1 MTNKVLI
8 LGSGTSTGIP
18 IPGCECKVCQSNNPK
33 NKRLRTSIIL
43 KIPTLDNKQELSFL
57 IDTTPDLRQGLLNHK
72 IKKIDAC
79 IITHT
84 HADHLHG
91 IDDLRPLCFGP
102 PPKTIPIYTSKKFSE
117 EIENRFPYIFGDQ
130 ANKPQLG
137 GGIPRLSMKE
147 ISFSENINKTNL
159 HGITFDFFLLPH
171 GVGETIGFRQG
182 KFAYLIDCHD
192 VPEVVI
198 NHLKSKNLEL
208 LIIDCVCR
216 APHRTHLNKGRSF
229 EFIKKINPKKTK
241 LIHMGHDLDHEE
253 LQTEAKEVFGGTVEP
268 SFDNQVMTYSNR

>member
-18 IPGCECKVCQSNNPK
+18 IPGCECRVCQSKNPK

-43 KIPTLDNKQELSFL
+43 KIPSSNGKQGLTFL
-57 IDTTPDLRQGLLNHK
+57 VDTTPDLRQGLLNHK

-102 PPKTIPIYTSKKFSE
+102 PPKTIPIYTSQKFSE
-117 EIENRFPYIFGDQ
+117 EIESRFSYIFGDQ
-130 ANKPQLG
+130 AKKPQLG
-137 GGIPRLSMKE
+137 GGIPRLVTKKINFPE
-147 ISFSENINKTNL
+147 KINKVSL
-159 HGITFDFFLLPH
+159 HGISFDFFLLPH
-171 GVGETIGFRQG
+171 GHGETLGFRQG

-192 VPEVVI
+192 IPKVVI
-198 NHLKSKNLEL
+198 DHLKSINLEL

-216 APHRTHLNKGRSF
+216 APHRTHLNTERSF
-229 EFIKKINPKKTK
+229 DFIKKINPQKAG
-241 LIHMGHDLDHEE
+241 LIHMGHELDHAE
-253 LQTEAKEVFGGTVEP
+253 LEIEAKKVLGDSVGP
-268 SFDNQVMTYSNR
+268 IFDNQILTYSN